1 MKISGKNIDNATKTE
16 KKRNKKSKIISGIY
30 ANKSNLFIENNK
42 EIRIIIWNKLNYRFV
57 ACYNYIIRNSIC
69 IY

>member
-1 MKISGKNIDNATKTE
+1 LKISGKNIDNATKTE

-42 EIRIIIWNKLNYRFV
+42 EIRIII
-57 ACYNYIIRNSIC
+57 
-69 IY
+69 